1 MPAGRTAEPSAA
13 VWTRSQ
19 QTMIQ
24 GVVILSVQQFLI
36 YKSLYKN
43 VHILRSPLD
52 NCTKEKEENLSS
64 VKKVMSYVNA
74 IP

>member
-1 MPAGRTAEPSAA
+1 
-13 VWTRSQ
+13 
-19 QTMIQ
+19 MIQ